1 MKKCKKKKKLNGAPR
16 GRTLCTLIWGLLLYI
31 YILIDWFEFEWIN
44 PIPERYIFQE
54 CVSWRAS
61 LTFHSLSNLAF
72 QTANPSSNSHHQNIY
87 IYIYLSN
94 MTRARSQH
102 GLDMEE
108 KKIEKNGKRY
118 IQSLV
123 GDSSFV
129 LLIWLI
135 CTSLMLG
142 LGLSELFYQVWHCFH
157 LSCHSA
163 PLSGTTLLSFL
174 SRLVIIFDCTKWLQ
188 LTLKKNYIEPCH
200 YK

>member
-1 MKKCKKKKKLNGAPR
+1 M
-16 GRTLCTLIWGLLLYI
+16 
-31 YILIDWFEFEWIN
+31 
-44 PIPERYIFQE
+44 
-54 CVSWRAS
+54 SWKAS
-61 LTFHSLSNLAF
+61 LIFHSLSNLAF
-72 QTANPSSNSHHQNIY
+72 QTANPSSNSPFFRDIY
-87 IYIYLSN
+87 LSLSN
-94 MTRARSQH
+94 MTRARSHH

-108 KKIEKNGKRY
+108 KKIEKKGKRY

-142 LGLSELFYQVWHCFH
+142 LGLSELFYQVWHCSH

-163 PLSGTTLLSFL
+163 PLSGTTLLSLL

-188 LTLKKNYIEPCH
+188 LTLSLVITSKFL
-200 YK
+200 

>member
-1 MKKCKKKKKLNGAPR
+1 MAGPYALSHEVSHF
-16 GRTLCTLIWGLLLYI
+16 IYI
-31 YILIDWFEFEWIN
+31 YIYIYILILIDWFEFEWIN

-72 QTANPSSNSHHQNIY
+72 QTANPSSNSLHQNIY
-87 IYIYLSN
+87 IYIYIYLKHDQGKVP
-94 MTRARSQH
+94 TRSWHR
-102 GLDMEE
+102 G
-108 KKIEKNGKRY
+108 EKNWKKGKRY

-123 GDSSFV
+123 GDSTFV

-142 LGLSELFYQVWHCFH
+142 LGLSDLFYQVWHCFH

-163 PLSGTTLLSFL
+163 PLSGMTLLSFL
-174 SRLVIIFDCTKWLQ
+174 SRLVIIFDCTKWL
-188 LTLKKNYIEPCH
+188 
-200 YK
+200 